1 MQDRSSIA
9 RWVVCASVGGA
20 TIRRVGSYVGKI
32 RVAAVCA
39 AVLGLGLVTAM
50 SGATPATWEHV
61 GTGATPATASL
72 NGAVNALDADAP
84 GGLLVG
90 GAFRDAGGV
99 ADADFV
105 ARWNGSAWSALGAT
119 PLGGA
124 VNAIAARNG
133 KIYVGGL
140 FKDAGGNPN
149 ADYLAVW
156 DGQRWAP
163 ACTGAPLANPVYA
176 LEVVGSTLYAGGT
189 FQNAAGNPA
198 ADYLVA
204 CDTATG
210 APRATVG
217 ANEPMTGGGVYALA
231 ADSRGR
237 LYAGGG
243 FSRVAGIAA
252 ANKIAYLDGSG
263 WHALGSGKASGG
275 AALGLLVR
283 SLAASGTTIYV
294 GTDSV
299 DIAGIPQAD
308 HVAKWSGSAWS
319 ALGSDTAGGGG
330 WFPSNAF
337 VYSLATSGSHV
348 FAGGAW
354 SNANGDPLADR
365 IAEFDGQSWHS
376 LGSSA
381 GDGPFNGTVN
391 ALAVYASRL
400 YAGGSFSNAS
410 GDRLARYLA
419 SLPLAAVP
427 PLGGGP
433 PSATATG
440 TVTVG
445 GRPFTNGAVPF
456 GALVEITR
464 GAITLTAATGQ
475 LRLTPASG
483 VTAGFRLARGNDR
496 GQPLV
501 EIRLAGGDFSVCP
514 KRKPSGVGGLNA
526 GPKVVRSLWGDGK
539 GRFRTKGRFASATVR
554 GTNWLTSDRC
564 DGTLTTVKGGVVEVR
579 DIKKKKT
586 VRVPAGKSYLATG

>member
-1 MQDRSSIA
+1 M
-9 RWVVCASVGGA
+9 VCASARWA
-20 TIRRVGSYVGKI
+20 TIRPVGSYVGKI

-39 AVLGLGLVTAM
+39 AALGLGVVAAIT
-50 SGATPATWEHV
+50 GATPATWEHV
-61 GTGATPATASL
+61 GTGATPTTPSL
-72 NGAVNALDADAP
+72 IGAVNALDADAP

-90 GAFRDAGGV
+90 GAFTDAGGV
-99 ADADFV
+99 GNADFV
-105 ARWNGSAWSALGAT
+105 ARWNGSAWSALGAP
-119 PLGGA
+119 PLDGA

-140 FKDAGGNPN
+140 FRNAGGDPA

-156 DGQRWAP
+156 DGRRWAP
-163 ACTGAPLANPVYA
+163 ACTGAPLDNPVYA

-189 FQNAAGNPA
+189 FQNAAGNAA

-217 ANEPMTGGGVYALA
+217 AKEPMTGGGVSALA
-231 ADSRGR
+231 VDSRGR

-252 ANKIAYLDGSG
+252 ANKIAYLDTTG

-283 SLAASGTTIYV
+283 SLAASGTNIYV

-376 LGSSA
+376 LGSNA

-400 YAGGSFSNAS
+400 YAGGNFSNAS
-410 GDRLARYLA
+410 GDRLARSLA

-427 PLGGGP
+427 PAGGSPPPTTTAP

-445 GRPFTNGAVPF
+445 GRPFTKGTVPF
-456 GALVEITR
+456 GAIVDITR
-464 GAITLTAATGQ
+464 GAITLTTATGH
-475 LRLTPASG
+475 LRLIPAKG
-483 VTAGFRLARGNDR
+483 VAAIFRLARGTDR

-514 KRKPSGVGGLNA
+514 KRKPSSVGGQTA
-526 GPKVVRSLWGDGK
+526 PVRVVRSLWGNGK
-539 GRFRTKGRFASATVR
+539 GRFQTKGRYASATVR
-554 GTNWLTSDRC
+554 GTNWLTADRC
-564 DGTLTTVKGGVVEVR
+564 DGTLTTVKRGVVEVR